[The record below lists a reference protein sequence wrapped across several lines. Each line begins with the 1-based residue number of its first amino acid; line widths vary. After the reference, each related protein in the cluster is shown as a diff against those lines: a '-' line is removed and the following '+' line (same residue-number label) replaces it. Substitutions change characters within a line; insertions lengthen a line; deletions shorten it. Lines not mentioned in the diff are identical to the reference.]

1 MRNRLLLVIMALLL
15 LCGTGFAGQDK
26 VDEQCPANRAAEAGY
41 NPFEAFHSVMAP
53 AWHGAWPKKDY
64 DALIA
69 AAPKFAEI
77 MVEIMKMKP
86 ELNEVRMANFVSYRD
101 DFSKIVKAYSDAAEK
116 GDNEAVYALMPDVH
130 EKFEQTASSLL
141 PIHYPLV
148 ESIAMQA
155 RLITET
161 HLPNENKEGVVEAT
175 GKLAEQVKYLDEE
188 SIPQELTGKKEA
200 LMAQF
205 ADIQK
210 IAAKMKECCDKDDM
224 ENFRVHAAALD
235 GRMKIIVKEYL

>member
-1 MRNRLLLVIMALLL
+1 MALLL
-15 LCGTGFAGQDK
+15 VCGTVFAGQEK
-26 VDEQCPANRAAEAGY
+26 NAEAQCPANRAAEAGY
-41 NPFEAFHSVMAP
+41 NPFETFHSVMAP

-64 DALIA
+64 DALFA
-69 AAPKFAEI
+69 AAPKFQEI
-77 MVEIMKMKP
+77 MAEIMKMKP
-86 ELNEVRMANFVSYRD
+86 ELNETRMANFVAYRD
-101 DFSKIVKAYSDAAEK
+101 DFAKIVKAYAEAAEK
-116 GDNEAVYALMPDVH
+116 GDQEAVYALMPDVH

-161 HLPNENKEGVVEAT
+161 HLPDNNKEGIVEAT
-175 GKLAEQVKYLDEE
+175 DKLAAQVEYLDED
-188 SIPQELTGKKEA
+188 SIPDELTGKKEV

-224 ENFRVHAAALD
+224 ENYKVHAEAFD
-235 GRMKIIVKEYL
+235 GRIKMIVKNYL